1 VREFFERSSTNSEAT
16 LCPRQITGVTPH
28 SGYPMGFASRAG
40 RSAGAFEF
48 FEWKAP
54 IGDRNCQPGDVE
66 RRQFGRRKS
75 HLSGFRHFLSLK

>member
-1 VREFFERSSTNSEAT
+1 VTTIPLIRSDT
-16 LCPRQITGVTPH
+16 LPWGIPRHDYRSNVTFGL
-28 SGYPMGFASRAG
+28 SIGFVSRSLL
-40 RSAGAFEF
+40 SAGAFEF
-48 FEWKAP
+48 FEWNAP